1 MMPPVQPKMTQAGT
15 RQAWMKRSRW
25 VLPLVVLTGFAA
37 FLLVRPHQPIP
48 SRESFQVS
56 QRGREFKPELL
67 NVGRGDVVEIVNDDG
82 DLSHHAYVSSER
94 FKFDSGDQ
102 EPGGRA
108 DIAFTVAGTF
118 NVLCGIHPKMRL
130 VVKVQ

>member
-1 MMPPVQPKMTQAGT
+1 MMPPMQPKMTQADT
-15 RQAWMKRSRW
+15 RRAWVKRGRW
-25 VLPLVVLTGFAA
+25 VLPPVVLAGFAA
-37 FLLVRPHQPIP
+37 FLLIRPHQPI
-48 SRESFQVS
+48 SLRESFQVS
-56 QRGREFKPELL
+56 QRGREFRPELL
-67 NVGRGDVVEIVNDDG
+67 NIKRGDIVGIVNDDG

-130 VVKVQ
+130 VVNVR